1 MKGDIMGLIRLAAG
15 AIGAASGAFN
25 TTAGGHVR
33 RHHHEER
40 R

>member
-25 TTAGGHVR
+25 TTAGA
-33 RHHHEER
+33 
-40 R
+40 